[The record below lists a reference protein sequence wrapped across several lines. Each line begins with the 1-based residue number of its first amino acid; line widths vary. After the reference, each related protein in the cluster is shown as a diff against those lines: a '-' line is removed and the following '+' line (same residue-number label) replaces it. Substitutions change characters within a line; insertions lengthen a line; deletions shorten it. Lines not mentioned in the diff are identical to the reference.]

1 VLGPAQLAVLS
12 ALGAAAVAVPVAAW
26 RRRARPLGWPR
37 RRTKGLPVP
46 DKFFRSVLQGEPR
59 ELPKI
64 DTSVA
69 HIARVYDYWLGG
81 KDNFAVDREVG
92 QRALEAHPETVL
104 SVQAN
109 RRFLARAVRHLAA
122 VEGVRQFLDVGTGLP
137 SANNTHEVAQ
147 AVAPDARVLYVDN
160 DPIVLAHARALLT
173 SSPEGETAYLDA
185 DIKDTPEILAGAAQV
200 LDLSQPVGVML
211 VAVLHMLRDADDP
224 QAVVDRLMAAV
235 PAGSFLVISHLASD
249 VQQEAMAE
257 MGRRLNESMTQQF
270 AMRSRAQVTAF
281 FDGLT
286 LLDPGVVLTHQW
298 RPGSAAEAAT
308 PGVLWA
314 GVARKD

>member
-1 VLGPAQLAVLS
+1 VPAKL
-12 ALGAAAVAVPVAAW
+12 
-26 RRRARPLGWPR
+26 
-37 RRTKGLPVP
+37 
-46 DKFFRSVLQGEPR
+46 FRSVLPGEPREPR

-81 KDNFAVDREVG
+81 KDNFAIDREVG
-92 QRALEAHPETVL
+92 QQALQAHPETVL

-109 RRFLARAVRHLAA
+109 RRFLARSVRYLAA
-122 VEGVRQFLDVGTGLP
+122 EEGIRQFLDVGTGLP

-147 AVAPDARVLYVDN
+147 AAAPEARVVYVDN

-185 DIKDTPEILAGAAQV
+185 DLKDVDDILAGAAQV

-211 VAVLHMLRDADDP
+211 VAVLHMLRDHEDP
-224 QAVVDRLMAAV
+224 QGVVNRLMAAV
-235 PAGSFLVISHLASD
+235 PPGSFLVISHLASD
-249 VQQEAMAE
+249 IQQEAMAE
-257 MGRRLNESMTQQF
+257 MGRRLNSAMTQQF
-270 AMRSRAQVTAF
+270 TLRSRAQVTAF
-281 FDGLT
+281 FDRLT
-286 LLDPGVVLTHQW
+286 VLDPGVVLTHQW
-298 RPGSAAEAAT
+298 RPDSADEAAT

-314 GVARKD
+314 GAGRKD

>member
-1 VLGPAQLAVLS
+1 M
-12 ALGAAAVAVPVAAW
+12 
-26 RRRARPLGWPR
+26 
-37 RRTKGLPVP
+37 P
-46 DKFFRSVLQGEPR
+46 DKFFRSAVSSDAR

-81 KDNFAVDREVG
+81 KDNFTVDREVG
-92 QRALEAHPETVL
+92 EKVLEIHPETVL

-109 RRFLARAVRHLAA
+109 RKFLARSVRYLAA
-122 VEGVRQFLDVGTGLP
+122 TEGVRQFLDVGTGLP

-147 AVAPDARVLYVDN
+147 AVIPQARVVYVDN

-173 SSPEGETAYLDA
+173 SSPEGATGYLDA
-185 DIKDTPEILAGAAQV
+185 DIKDTDEILAGAARL
-200 LDLSQPVGVML
+200 LDFRQPVGIML
-211 VAVLHMLRDADDP
+211 VAVLHMLRDAERP
-224 QAVVDRLMAAV
+224 QAIVDRLMSAV

-249 VQQEAMAE
+249 VEQETMAE

-270 AMRSRAQVTAF
+270 TMRTRAQVTAF
-281 FDGLT
+281 FGGLT
-286 LLDPGVVLTHQW
+286 LLDPGVVRTHEW
-298 RPGSAAEAAT
+298 RPDSAADAKT

>member
-1 VLGPAQLAVLS
+1 M
-12 ALGAAAVAVPVAAW
+12 
-26 RRRARPLGWPR
+26 
-37 RRTKGLPVP
+37 P
-46 DKFFRSVLQGEPR
+46 DKFFRSAVSSDVH

-81 KDNFAVDREVG
+81 KDNFTVDREVG
-92 QRALEAHPETVL
+92 EKVLEIHPETVL

-109 RRFLARAVRHLAA
+109 RKFLERSVRYLATT
-122 VEGVRQFLDVGTGLP
+122 EGISQFLDVGTGLP

-147 AVAPDARVLYVDN
+147 AAIPQARVVYVDN

-173 SSPEGETAYLDA
+173 SSPEGATGYLDA
-185 DIKDTPEILAGAAQV
+185 DIKDTDEILAGAARL
-200 LDLSQPVGVML
+200 LDFSQPVGVML
-211 VAVLHMLRDADDP
+211 VAVLHMLRDAERP
-224 QAVVDRLMAAV
+224 QAIVNRLMSAV

-249 VQQEAMAE
+249 IEQETMAE
-257 MGRRLNESMTQQF
+257 MGRTLNKSMTQQF
-270 AMRSRAQVTAF
+270 TMRTRAQVTAF
-281 FDGLT
+281 FGGLT
-286 LLDPGVVLTHQW
+286 LLAPGVVRTHEW
-298 RPGSAAEAAT
+298 RPDSAADAKT

>member
-1 VLGPAQLAVLS
+1 M
-12 ALGAAAVAVPVAAW
+12 
-26 RRRARPLGWPR
+26 
-37 RRTKGLPVP
+37 P
-46 DKFFRSVLQGEPR
+46 DKLFRSVLPGEPR

-92 QRALEAHPETVL
+92 QKALQAHPETVL

-109 RRFLARAVRHLAA
+109 RRFLARSVRHLAA
-122 VEGVRQFLDVGTGLP
+122 QQGIRQFLDVGTGLP

-147 AVAPDARVLYVDN
+147 AAAPEARVVYVDN

-173 SSPEGETAYLDA
+173 SSPEGETGYLEA
-185 DIKDTPEILAGAAQV
+185 DIKDPDGILAGAAE
-200 LDLSQPVGVML
+200 LIDFARPVAVML
-211 VAVLHMLRDADDP
+211 VAVLHLLRDDEAP
-224 QAVVDRLMAAV
+224 KAVVDRFMAAV
-235 PAGSFLVISHLASD
+235 PPGSFLVISHLASD
-249 VQQEAMAE
+249 VQRDTMAE
-257 MGRRLNESMTQQF
+257 MGRRLNQAMTQQF
-270 AMRSRAQVTAF
+270 TMRSRAQVTRF

-298 RPGSAAEAAT
+298 RPDSEAEAAT

-314 GVARKD
+314 GAARKG